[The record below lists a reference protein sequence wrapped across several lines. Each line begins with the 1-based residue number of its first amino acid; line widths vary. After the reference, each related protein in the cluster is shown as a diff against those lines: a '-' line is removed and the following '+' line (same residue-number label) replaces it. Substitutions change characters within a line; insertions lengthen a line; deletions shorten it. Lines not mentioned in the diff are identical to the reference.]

1 MLGLV
6 SQMGVTGG
14 GENGVMAEKLL
25 YLDQIDAS
33 LDQVGGVAMSKRVR
47 RNLFF
52 RPQDTT
58 TLCSVVCTP
67 PQSM

>member
-25 YLDQIDAS
+25 YLDQIDAG
-33 LDQVGGVAMSKRVR
+33 LDQVGGIAMSTMY
-47 RNLFF
+47 
-52 RPQDTT
+52 PAT
-58 TLCSVVCTP
+58 
-67 PQSM
+67 

>member
-25 YLDQIDAS
+25 YLDQIDTRF
-33 LDQVGGVAMSKRVR
+33 DQVGCIAVA
-47 RNLFF
+47 
-52 RPQDTT
+52 
-58 TLCSVVCTP
+58 
-67 PQSM
+67 